1 MPLNKTNEYD
11 SCLMQNQNYNNHI
24 RWYVPHHFVF
34 YPVML
39 ALMVFCGY
47 KVVNVPE
54 SEQSLWAVLG
64 VGFFTISWLSYML
77 RQHYAL
83 TLQNRLVLTELR
95 YRYFVL
101 TGSRFEPF
109 EIELSD
115 GQLFALR
122 FAPDEE
128 FAVLT
133 ERAVNEKLSPNDIK
147 KAIKNWKGDYSRV

>member
-1 MPLNKTNEYD
+1 MAT
-11 SCLMQNQNYNNHI
+11 QNYHNHI
-24 RWYVPHHFVF
+24 RWYVPHHFIF

-47 KVVNVPE
+47 KAVNV
-54 SEQSLWAVLG
+54 SEAEQTLWIVLG
-64 VGFFTISWLSYML
+64 IGFFTISWLAYML

-101 TGSRFEPF
+101 TGNRFEPF
-109 EIELSD
+109 EAQLSD

-128 FAVLT
+128 FADLT
-133 ERAVNEKLSPNDIK
+133 KRAVSEKLSPDAIK
-147 KAIKNWKGDYSRV
+147 KSIKNWNADYRRV

>member
-1 MPLNKTNEYD
+1 M
-11 SCLMQNQNYNNHI
+11 SRQNYNNHI

-39 ALMVFCGY
+39 VLIGFCAY
-47 KVVNVPE
+47 KSCTVPQE
-54 SEQSLWAVLG
+54 HMLWAILG
-64 VGFFTISWLSYML
+64 IALFTVSWLAYML

-101 TGSRFEPF
+101 TGKRFELL
-109 EIELSD
+109 EANLTD
-115 GQLFALR
+115 GQVFALR

-128 FAVLT
+128 FTALA
-133 ERAVNEKLSPNDIK
+133 ERAVAEKLSPSEIK
-147 KAIKNWKGDYSRV
+147 KAIINWKGDYRRV

>member
-1 MPLNKTNEYD
+1 
-11 SCLMQNQNYNNHI
+11 
-24 RWYVPHHFVF
+24 
-34 YPVML
+34 
-39 ALMVFCGY
+39 MVFCGY
-47 KVVNVPE
+47 KAVNVPE

-128 FAVLT
+128 FAALA

>member
-1 MPLNKTNEYD
+1 M
-11 SCLMQNQNYNNHI
+11 SQQNYHSHI

-39 ALMVFCGY
+39 ALMFFCGY
-47 KVVNVPE
+47 KAVNVAE
-54 SEQSLWAVLG
+54 NEQSLWIVMG
-64 VGFFTISWLSYML
+64 IGFFTISWLAYML

-95 YRYFVL
+95 YRYFTL
-101 TGSRFEPF
+101 TGNRFESF
-109 EIELSD
+109 EIQLTD

-128 FAVLT
+128 FVALT
-133 ERAVNEKLSPNDIK
+133 ARAVNEKLSGSEIK
-147 KAIKNWKGDYSRV
+147 KSIKNWKGDYRRV